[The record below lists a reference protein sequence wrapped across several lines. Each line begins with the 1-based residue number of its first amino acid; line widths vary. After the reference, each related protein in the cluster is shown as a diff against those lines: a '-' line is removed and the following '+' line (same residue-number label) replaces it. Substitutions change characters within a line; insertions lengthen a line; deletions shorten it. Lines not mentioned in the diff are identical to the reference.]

1 MTIDFS
7 SDIYMH
13 ADLTALKEHLAAR
26 LDLISQYPEKRPH
39 ELERLIAQRLDIDP
53 QSVMLTNGSVE
64 AVHLIAGLYRGK
76 ASIIPQPTSTEY
88 ARACRIHRHI
98 ISYENTDTL
107 TTLPKD
113 RVYWICNPNNPSGN
127 VLKKGFVDYLVR
139 RSPRYTFVVDQS
151 YEAYTN
157 EPLLHPREMQGVPN
171 LLMIHSIDKTYG
183 VPGLRLGYITAHP
196 NIIQQ
201 LRQRHRRWAFSC
213 LSLEAGK
220 FLVENGR
227 PAITDIEHFL
237 EESERLRARLREI
250 EGLRVYETKTSF
262 MLCQLHEFNVT
273 DLAHYLRQEH
283 QMLIYSCDDYMGLS
297 DYFFRIAAQQPAE
310 NDALVEAIAGF
321 LEKEK

>member
-1 MTIDFS
+1 
-7 SDIYMH
+7 MH
-13 ADLTALKEHLAAR
+13 
-26 LDLISQYPEKRPH
+26 
-39 ELERLIAQRLDIDP
+39 
-53 QSVMLTNGSVE
+53 G
-64 AVHLIAGLYRGK
+64 
-76 ASIIPQPTSTEY
+76 
-88 ARACRIHRHI
+88 HI
-98 ISYENTDTL
+98 VSYYDNDDME
-107 TTLPKD
+107 TLPD
-113 RVYWICNPNNPSGN
+113 NRIYWLCNPNNPTGN
-127 VLKKGFVDYLVR
+127 VMLKALMSHVIR
-139 RSPRYTFVVDQS
+139 EQRNHTFVVDQS
-151 YEAYTN
+151 YEDYT
-157 EPLLHPREMQGVPN
+157 LKAMLQPREMLDCHN
-171 LLMIHSIDKTYG
+171 LILIHSMTKKYCI
-183 VPGLRLGYITAHP
+183 PGLRLGYITAHP

-262 MLCQLHEFNVT
+262 MLCQLHEVNVK